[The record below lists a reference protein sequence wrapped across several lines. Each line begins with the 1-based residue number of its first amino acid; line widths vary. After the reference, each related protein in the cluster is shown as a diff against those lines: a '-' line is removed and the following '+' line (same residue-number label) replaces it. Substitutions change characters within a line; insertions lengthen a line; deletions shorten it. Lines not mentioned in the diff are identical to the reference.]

1 MPSMCGVEMVLT
13 ITSCLDRSDG
23 SKWECKRQ
31 DNGKRHKTQISI
43 RKSSKKA
50 KRYHVEGQ
58 LEVFGGITGEESRKC
73 FLVAAEK
80 RDEAT
85 LLPIIPSN
93 GLSQAHYSI
102 RLLESKLHGYVH
114 RIVNQS
120 KEFVDEDG
128 DDTNKIEGHGSQ
140 AMCKMPKF
148 EVGKHISSYLADFM
162 WRYMH
167 KTRTCSK
174 YF

>member
-1 MPSMCGVEMVLT
+1 MV
-13 ITSCLDRSDG
+13 RSWNVKGKIRERDTKLRYRSEKVRKKQKG
-23 SKWECKRQ
+23 IMLK
-31 DNGKRHKTQISI
+31 DNWCSVAMI
-43 RKSSKKA
+43 
-50 KRYHVEGQ
+50 
-58 LEVFGGITGEESRKC
+58 GEESRKC

-128 DDTNKIEGHGSQ
+128 DNTNKIEGHGSQ
-140 AMCKMPKF
+140 VMCKMPKF
-148 EVGKHISSYLADFM
+148 EVRKHIFSLYLTDFIR
-162 WRYMH
+162 RYMH

>member
-1 MPSMCGVEMVLT
+1 MVRSGNVKGK
-13 ITSCLDRSDG
+13 ITERDTKLRYRSE
-23 SKWECKRQ
+23 KV
-31 DNGKRHKTQISI
+31 
-43 RKSSKKA
+43 RKKQKG
-50 KRYHVEGQ
+50 YHVEGQ
-58 LEVFGGITGEESRKC
+58 LMFGGIGEESRKC

-93 GLSQAHYSI
+93 GLSQAHCSI
-102 RLLESKLHGYVH
+102 RLLESILHGYVH

-140 AMCKMPKF
+140 VMCKMPKF
-148 EVGKHISSYLADFM
+148 EVGKYIFSSYLADCM